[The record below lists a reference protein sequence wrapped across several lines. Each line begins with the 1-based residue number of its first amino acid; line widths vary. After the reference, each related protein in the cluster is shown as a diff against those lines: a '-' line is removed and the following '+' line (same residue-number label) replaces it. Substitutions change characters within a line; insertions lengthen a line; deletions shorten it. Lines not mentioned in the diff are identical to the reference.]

1 MILFKK
7 DKIFEGAK
15 LRCKASYDYTTF
27 EVGKEYVISSIFL
40 RDNDN
45 IFDIY
50 INRQWFK
57 LLVEDNKEKEVK
69 TIFPLAHL
77 YFFTE
82 QEERKIK
89 LQILDLQSK
98 IKNNEKYIS

>member
-27 EVGKEYVISSIFL
+27 EIGKEYIIHFIFFKDDNHCSICINQHWFTL
-40 RDNDN
+40 V
-45 IFDIY
+45 FDDKQDGRKIMHP
-50 INRQWFK
+50 F
-57 LLVEDNKEKEVK
+57 
-69 TIFPLAHL
+69 AHL

-89 LQILDLQSK
+89 LQILDLHTK